1 MDFVNPCDFTIKYG
15 SIMTLNQNM
24 LIILRFRIRW
34 FTRNL
39 CWHELPPKPIDTAF
53 GSFGKGPHSVGFE
66 CNLTRAERGR
76 RNGVVASAQKD
87 LRKAE
92 INRRALV
99 LLLKNH
105 APSPNWFSAPKKTWC
120 INLSIEVS
128 NLFEQLDLPLMR
140 TLQRNTGKHCK
151 HKAKIHTDC
160 TILHINYLPS
170 SCGEPASTTC
180 QTMWK
185 GLSSSKIKIERASR
199 NTPIDGKHAM
209 NYSVCW
215 FHQFI
220 IPIGPVNCNHTV
232 TSNQQNGFLS
242 RLKPM
247 PQMVGVKV
255 WINLLNMKIN
265 RELPISHCL
274 QKCKTSSTI

>member
-1 MDFVNPCDFTIKYG
+1 
-15 SIMTLNQNM
+15 MTLNQNM

-39 CWHELPPKPIDTAF
+39 CWHELPPKPIHTAF

-92 INRRALV
+92 INPRALV

-128 NLFEQLDLPLMR
+128 NLFEQLDLPLIR
-140 TLQRNTGKHCK
+140 TLQRNSGKHCK

-160 TILHINYLPS
+160 TVLHINYLPS

-185 GLSSSKIKIERASR
+185 GLSSCHELQCLLVSLIHHSNRSSQLQSHSDIKPTKWLPQSIETDAA
-199 NTPIDGKHAM
+199 NGWCE
-209 NYSVCW
+209 SV
-215 FHQFI
+215 
-220 IPIGPVNCNHTV
+220 
-232 TSNQQNGFLS
+232 NQSAQ
-242 RLKPM
+242 
-247 PQMVGVKV
+247 
-255 WINLLNMKIN
+255 
-265 RELPISHCL
+265 
-274 QKCKTSSTI
+274 

>member
-1 MDFVNPCDFTIKYG
+1 
-15 SIMTLNQNM
+15 MTLNQNM

-39 CWHELPPKPIDTAF
+39 CWHELPPKPIHTAF

-92 INRRALV
+92 INPRALV

-128 NLFEQLDLPLMR
+128 NLFEQLDLPLIR
-140 TLQRNTGKHCK
+140 TLQRNSGKHCK

-160 TILHINYLPS
+160 TILQINYLPS

-180 QTMWK
+180 QTMWR
-185 GLSSSKIKIERASR
+185 GLSSFKIKIERASR
-199 NTPIDGKHAM
+199 NGPIDGTRAM
-209 NYSVCW
+209 NYLQYLLVSLIHHSNRSSQLQSHSDIKPTKWLPQSIETDAANGWCESV
-215 FHQFI
+215 
-220 IPIGPVNCNHTV
+220 
-232 TSNQQNGFLS
+232 NQSAQ
-242 RLKPM
+242 
-247 PQMVGVKV
+247 
-255 WINLLNMKIN
+255 
-265 RELPISHCL
+265 
-274 QKCKTSSTI
+274 